1 MTESMAPKTASIGG
15 HEYRIGRLN
24 CFEQLHVARQIAPLA
39 PILVGQIYGKV
50 LALIQ
55 KYRDGEADNAAE
67 SLDEV
72 IDLVR
77 DLEPFLYRLSL
88 MSRDSFES
96 VVRTCLSCV
105 ERCDGRTFGRV
116 MVDGNLMYADMDG
129 ATVMQ
134 LVLIVVVREVRPF
147 IAALFS
153 RA

>member
-1 MTESMAPKTASIGG
+1 MTESIAPQTAKIGG

-24 CFEQLHVARQIAPLA
+24 CFEQLHVARLIAPLA

-55 KYRDGEADNAAE
+55 KYRDGEADNAAKN
-67 SLDEV
+67 LDEV

-88 MSRDSFES
+88 MDRGSFES
-96 VVRTCLSCV
+96 IVKTCLSCV

-129 ATVMQ
+129 AAVIQ
-134 LVLIVVVREVRPF
+134 LVMAVVAREVRPF
-147 IAALFS
+147 IAALFN
-153 RA
+153 RG